1 MKNSLFSKIVATGGY
16 LPGNPVSNDKLID
29 DLSKYGVNTTSEWIK
44 ERSGI
49 EFRHFSNKQMTFELA
64 VEAAKNAI
72 NSSNIKC
79 SDIDLIIVA
88 TTTPDRL
95 FPSVACHV
103 QKTLGIK
110 HCPAFDVQAV
120 CSGFVYALAI
130 SDMFIKSNKTK
141 CALVIGSERLSRII
155 NWKDRSTCVLFGDGA
170 GAVIVK
176 KSTEPGI
183 LNFSL
188 NADGYQND
196 ILNAPAYFDQ
206 GKIEGFPFIKMEGRE
221 VFKKAVDVLSKNAL
235 EILENSNVK
244 PENINWYIPHQANI
258 RIMNTVGKKLGVP
271 SSKMIQ
277 TVNLHAN
284 TSAASIPLALNQGI
298 IDGRIKK
305 GDTVLLQGVGG
316 GFTWGSILFV
326 V

>member
-1 MKNSLFSKIVATGGY
+1 MPNPYISGTGFY
-16 LPGNPVSNDKLID
+16 LPPKVINNH
-29 DLSKYGVNTTSEWIK
+29 DLSKFMDTSDEWIK

-49 EFRHFSNKQMTFELA
+49 EFRHISNKQMTYELA
-64 VEAAKNAI
+64 VEAAKDALSNSAI
-72 NSSNIKC
+72 NY

-103 QKTLGIK
+103 QKSLGIK
-110 HCPAFDVQAV
+110 NCPAFDVQAV
-120 CSGFVYALAI
+120 CSGFVYALSI
-130 SDMFIKSNKTK
+130 SDMFIKSNNTK

-155 NWKDRSTCVLFGDGA
+155 NWKDRTTCVLFGDGA

-206 GKIEGFPFIKMEGRE
+206 GKIEGFPFIKMEGKE
-221 VFKKAVDVLSKNAL
+221 VFKKAVDVLSKNAID
-235 EILENSNVK
+235 ILENSK
-244 PENINWYIPHQANI
+244 ILPKDINWYIPHQANI
-258 RIMNTVGKKLGVP
+258 RIMKTVGKRLGLP

-277 TVNLHAN
+277 TVNTHAN
-284 TSAASIPLALNQGI
+284 TSAASIPLALNLGFK
-298 IDGRIKK
+298 DGRIKK

-316 GFTWGSILFV
+316 GFTWGSVLFIV
-326 V
+326 